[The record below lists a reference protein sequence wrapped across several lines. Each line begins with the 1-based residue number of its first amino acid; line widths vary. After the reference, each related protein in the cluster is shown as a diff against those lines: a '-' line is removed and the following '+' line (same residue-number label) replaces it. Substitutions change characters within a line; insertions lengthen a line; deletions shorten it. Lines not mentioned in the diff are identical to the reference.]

1 VQAPEKGSD
10 SMTAVELAY
19 RENSDGIDERNELVM
34 RELPQVY
41 YVAAR
46 IRERLPKQVDMEDL
60 VQAGV
65 IGLLEACRN
74 YDSLKDAQFST
85 FAKFRIRG
93 AIVDSLRKLDWGSR
107 TLRRRGREINST
119 VAKLESSL
127 GRQPLEE
134 EIAADM
140 QMSLDELQ
148 STMTQLDGLYLVGQR
163 TSPSHDHAES
173 YDLIES
179 AQSSDD
185 DNPFNVCLQ
194 GERRA
199 QLVEAVSQLSE
210 REQLIL
216 SLYYKEELTMKEVSK
231 VVGIAVSRVS
241 QIHAAAMVKLR
252 ASLNHLRERGKTPAQ
267 VQVKAQAPVHNLKSN
282 YREMDNRQFGRSL

>member
-1 VQAPEKGSD
+1 
-10 SMTAVELAY
+10 MTAVELAY
-19 RENSDGIDERNELVM
+19 RENGDGIDERNELVM

-140 QMSLDELQ
+140 QMSLDDLQ

-194 GERRA
+194 GERKA
-199 QLVEAVSQLSE
+199 QLADAVSQLSE

-241 QIHAAAMVKLR
+241 QIHAASMVKLR
-252 ASLNHLRERGKTPAQ
+252 ASLTHLRERAK
-267 VQVKAQAPVHNLKSN
+267 APVHNLQAA
-282 YREMDNRQFGRSL
+282 YRDVESHQYGRQL

>member
-1 VQAPEKGSD
+1 
-10 SMTAVELAY
+10 MAY
-19 RENSDGIDERNELVM
+19 RASCEDIDERNELAM

-74 YDSLKDAQFST
+74 YDSSKDAQFST

-93 AIVDSLRKLDWGSR
+93 AILDSLRKLDWGSR
-107 TLRRRGREINST
+107 TLRRRGREITLS
-119 VAKLESSL
+119 VVKLESQL
-127 GRQPLEE
+127 GRQPSEE

-140 QMSLDELQ
+140 QMRLDELQ
-148 STMTQLDGLYLVGQR
+148 TTLTQLDGLHLVEQQT
-163 TSPSHDHAES
+163 TSSHDHTES

-179 AQSSDD
+179 APSPGG
-185 DNPFNVCLQ
+185 DNPFDLCLE
-194 GERRA
+194 GERKT
-199 QLVEAVSQLSE
+199 QLAEAISKMSE

-216 SLYYKEELTMKEVSK
+216 SLYYNEELTMKEVSK

-252 ASLNHLRERGKTPAQ
+252 ASLKHLNERPA
-267 VQVKAQAPVHNLKSN
+267 VPLDRLQAIRHAPEVRH
-282 YREMDNRQFGRSL
+282 FRSQI

>member
-1 VQAPEKGSD
+1 
-10 SMTAVELAY
+10 MTAVELAY

-46 IRERLPKQVDMEDL
+46 IRERLPKQVDLEDL

-107 TLRRRGREINST
+107 TLRRRGSEINTT
-119 VAKLESSL
+119 VAKLESTL

-140 QMSLDELQ
+140 QMTLDELQ

-163 TSPSHDHAES
+163 TSPSHDHADS

-252 ASLNHLRERGKTPAQ
+252 GSLNHLRERSKAPAP
-267 VQVKAQAPVHNLKSN
+267 VPAPVHNLHAN
-282 YREMDNRQFGRSL
+282 YREMDNRHYGRRL